1 MKMILKKVHLYLY
14 QGSVGFFY
22 FLLWPLMYYFSRK
35 PERYKHLNR
44 MRRIWGLVSSFCVG
58 ITYSFDLEE
67 PIDWNKTYIVCPNH
81 TSNLDITT
89 MSLLVKSNC
98 CFMGKEELVDGLVT
112 RLFFRTVDIP
122 VNRESK
128 IASFRAF
135 KLAMERLQ
143 NNVTVII
150 FPEATIPDTHPPE
163 LHSFKNGPFRMAIEL
178 KVPIIPVT
186 SLNTWEVLWDDGHK
200 YGSKPGVCNIFVH
213 KPIETAHLTIDDAD
227 ALRDE
232 VRSIISNKINEYDD
246 RRTNG

>member
-1 MKMILKKVHLYLY
+1 
-14 QGSVGFFY
+14 
-22 FLLWPLMYYFSRK
+22 
-35 PERYKHLNR
+35 

-58 ITYSFDLEE
+58 ITYSFDYEQR
-67 PIDWNKTYIVCPNH
+67 IDWSKTYIVCPNH

-112 RLFFRTVDIP
+112 RLFFKTVDIP

-143 NNVTVII
+143 HNMTVII
-150 FPEATIPDTHPPE
+150 FPEATIPDTYPPE

-186 SLNTWEVLWDDGHK
+186 SLNTWQILWDDGYK
-200 YGSKPGVCNIFVH
+200 YGSKPGTCNIFVH
-213 KPIETAHLTIDDAD
+213 QPIETAHLTIDDAD
-227 ALRDE
+227 ALRDQ
-232 VRSIISNKINEYDD
+232 VRSIISNKINEHDH

>member
-1 MKMILKKVHLYLY
+1 MIFKKTHLYLY

-22 FLLWPLMYYFSRK
+22 FLFWPLMYYFSRK
-35 PERYKHLNR
+35 AERYKHLNR

-58 ITYSFDLEE
+58 ITYSFDLEQ
-67 PIDWNKTYIVCPNH
+67 PIEWDKTYIVCPNH
-81 TSNLDITT
+81 TSNLDITA

-135 KLAMERLQ
+135 KLAVERLQ
-143 NNVTVII
+143 KGITVII

-227 ALRDE
+227 ALRDD
-232 VRSIISNKINEYDD
+232 VRTIISNKINEYDH

>member
-14 QGSVGFFY
+14 QGSVAFFY
-22 FLLWPLMYYFSRK
+22 FLFWPFLYTFSRK
-35 PERYKHLNR
+35 PKTYKNMNA

-58 ITYSFDLEE
+58 IRYKYHFETT
-67 PIDWNKTYIVCPNH
+67 IDWSKTYIVCPNH
-81 TSNLDITT
+81 TSNLDITA

-98 CFMGKEELVDGLVT
+98 CFMGKQELVDGLVT
-112 RLFFRTVDIP
+112 GLFFRTVDIP

-128 IASFRAF
+128 IASFKAF
-135 KLAMERLQ
+135 KHAMERLE
-143 NNVTVII
+143 NGVTVII
-150 FPEATIPDTHPPE
+150 FPEATIPDTYPPQ

-186 SLNTWEVLWDDGHK
+186 SVDTWKILWDDGKK
-200 YGSKPGVCNIFVH
+200 YGSKPGVCDIFVH
-213 KPIETAHLTIDDAD
+213 EPIQTAHLTINDSD

-232 VRSIISNKINEYDD
+232 VHAIITKKIEEHDH

>member
-1 MKMILKKVHLYLY
+1 MKMLFKKVHLYLY
-14 QGSVGFFY
+14 QGSVGLFY
-22 FLLWPLMYYFSRK
+22 FLFWPLLYYFSRK
-35 PERYKHLNR
+35 AERYKN
-44 MRRIWGLVSSFCVG
+44 MNAVRRVWGLVSSFCVG
-58 ITYSFDLEE
+58 IRYKYQFEQ
-67 PIDWNKTYIVCPNH
+67 PIDWSKTYIVCPNH
-81 TSNLDITT
+81 TSNLDITAL
-89 MSLLVKSNC
+89 SILVKSNC

-135 KLAMERLQ
+135 KVAMERLG
-143 NNVTVII
+143 NGTTVII
-150 FPEATIPDTHPPE
+150 FPEATIPDLYPPQ

-178 KVPIIPVT
+178 NVPIIPVT
-186 SLNTWEVLWDDGHK
+186 SLNTWEIFWDDGSK
-200 YGSKPGVCNIFVH
+200 YGSKPGVCDIFVH

-232 VRSIISNKINEYDD
+232 VHAIISNKINEHDH

>member
-1 MKMILKKVHLYLY
+1 MNAV
-14 QGSVGFFY
+14 
-22 FLLWPLMYYFSRK
+22 
-35 PERYKHLNR
+35 
-44 MRRIWGLVSSFCVG
+44 RRVWGLVSSFCVG
-58 ITYSFDLEE
+58 IRYKYQFEQ
-67 PIDWNKTYIVCPNH
+67 PIDWSKTYIVCPNH
-81 TSNLDITT
+81 TSNLDITAL
-89 MSLLVKSNC
+89 SILVKSNC

-135 KLAMERLQ
+135 KVAMERLG
-143 NNVTVII
+143 NGMTVII
-150 FPEATIPDTHPPE
+150 FPEATIPDLYPPQ

-186 SLNTWEVLWDDGHK
+186 SQNTWEIFWDDGSK
-200 YGSKPGVCNIFVH
+200 YGSKPGVCDIFVH

-232 VRSIISNKINEYDD
+232 VHAIISNKINEHDH